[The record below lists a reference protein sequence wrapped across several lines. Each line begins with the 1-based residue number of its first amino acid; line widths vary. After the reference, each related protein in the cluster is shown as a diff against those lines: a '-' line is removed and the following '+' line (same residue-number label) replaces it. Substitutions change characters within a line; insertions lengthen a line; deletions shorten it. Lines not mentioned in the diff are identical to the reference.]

1 MKNTQ
6 VGMTNNFFI
15 LLNAIV
21 LTNEAENTT
30 FTTFHPVD
38 INLLIC
44 LKPLN
49 TRLLCETIHH
59 KIELTYSI

>member
-38 INLLIC
+38 INLLIFF
-44 LKPLN
+44 KQ
-49 TRLLCETIHH
+49 LLLYRSNVTIVSLD
-59 KIELTYSI
+59 IT